1 MNFICRLFGHQRSI
15 RRARRY
21 SDKEWRS
28 SCRLCGTPM
37 VRLGPGKWI
46 PGSQFKAGAEP
57 EPPSE
62 YRPRPE
68 PAGDV
73 SDVS

>member
-46 PGSQFKAGAEP
+46 PGSEFVAG
-57 EPPSE
+57 
-62 YRPRPE
+62 PE
-68 PAGDV
+68 PALPAEYKPRADAPPDV
-73 SDVS
+73 PSLP